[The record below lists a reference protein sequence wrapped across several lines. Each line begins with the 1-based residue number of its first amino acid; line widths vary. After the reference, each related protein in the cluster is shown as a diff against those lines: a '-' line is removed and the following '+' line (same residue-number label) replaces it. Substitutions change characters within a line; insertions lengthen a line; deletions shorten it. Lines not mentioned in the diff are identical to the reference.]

1 VFSEMGK
8 ITWAAVT
15 LDSADFRKLSDFYV
29 KFLEG
34 KVVREF
40 GGHGVAVGVPG
51 AEIQLNFQNAE
62 GYEPPVWPEEPG
74 KQQQMEHLDFLVENL
89 EEAVNR
95 AVGFG
100 AKKAPQQFIPEI
112 VVMLDPAGHPFC
124 LIPK

>member
-1 VFSEMGK
+1 MGK
-8 ITWAAVT
+8 ITLTAVS
-15 LDSADFRKLSDFYV
+15 LDSSDFRKLSDFYV
-29 KFLEG
+29 KLLG
-34 KVVREF
+34 GRVVREF

-51 AEIQLNFQNAE
+51 LDIQLNFQNAD

-74 KQQQMEHLDFLVENL
+74 KPQQMAHLDFLVENL

-95 AVGFG
+95 AVELG

-112 VVMLDPAGHPFC
+112 SVMLDPAGHPFC